1 MGIIKETLD
10 KIDEF
15 EFETLKQEV
24 ADLTADNYHT
34 EALLTIAE
42 HYNLDEFIPFLR
54 DLSAYQDSEEY
65 QGLTLEQTKERLDV
79 MHKIFDVLKDK
90 IGEDKAN
97 ELYSSL

>member
-10 KIDEF
+10 KIADF
-15 EFETLKQEV
+15 EFEELKVEV
-24 ADLTADNYHT
+24 AELTDANHHT
-34 EALLTIAE
+34 EALLKIAE
-42 HYNLDEFIPFLR
+42 YYNLDEFIPYLKE
-54 DLSAYQDSEEY
+54 LSEYQDSEEY

-97 ELYSSL
+97 ELFSSL